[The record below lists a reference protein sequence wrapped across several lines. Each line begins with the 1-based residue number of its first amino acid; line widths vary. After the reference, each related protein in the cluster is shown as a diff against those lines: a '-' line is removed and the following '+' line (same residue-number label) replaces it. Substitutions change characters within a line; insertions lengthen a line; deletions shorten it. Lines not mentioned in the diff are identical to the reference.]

1 MKKRFLTMVLLLVL
15 GMALPAFA
23 LENQFG
29 GYWRTRAF
37 TDKNFTGEDESK
49 DFDLD
54 RIDTRTRL
62 FYTAKFSDN
71 LKFV

>member
-1 MKKRFLTMVLLLVL
+1 MKKILPMLCLFLVVAVAMPTH
-15 GMALPAFA
+15 A